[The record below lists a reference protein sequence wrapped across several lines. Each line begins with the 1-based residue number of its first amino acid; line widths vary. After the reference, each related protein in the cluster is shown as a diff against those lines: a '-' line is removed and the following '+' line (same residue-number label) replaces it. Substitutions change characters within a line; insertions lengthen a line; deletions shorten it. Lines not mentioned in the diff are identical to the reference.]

1 LPWLAEVQRPTR
13 PRRIPSVL
21 TKAEVEALLGAMEG
35 EMALLGK
42 LLYGT
47 GVRLMEGLRLRVKD
61 VDSTQIKKHR
71 NS

>member
-1 LPWLAEVQRPTR
+1 
-13 PRRIPSVL
+13 
-21 TKAEVEALLGAMEG
+21 MEG

-47 GVRLMEGLRLRVKD
+47 GVRLMEVLRLRVKD